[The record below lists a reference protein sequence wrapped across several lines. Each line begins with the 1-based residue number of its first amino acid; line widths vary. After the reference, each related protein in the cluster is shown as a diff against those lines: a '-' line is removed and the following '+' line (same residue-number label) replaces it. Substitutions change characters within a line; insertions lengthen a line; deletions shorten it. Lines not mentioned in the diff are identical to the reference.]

1 MYLKSKLCYKWRGL
15 QETSASEIQLTIKI
29 KPSSKHGI
37 PEEQTDAKKKIQAKK
52 YRIFTWVVKEQ
63 RLKCTVTRGQICTA
77 VTRNAEQME
86 VHHKYSFEL

>member
-1 MYLKSKLCYKWRGL
+1 M
-15 QETSASEIQLTIKI
+15 
-29 KPSSKHGI
+29 P
-37 PEEQTDAKKKIQAKK
+37 KKKIQAKK

>member
-37 PEEQTDAKKKIQAKK
+37 PEEQTDAKKK
-52 YRIFTWVVKEQ
+52 Y
-63 RLKCTVTRGQICTA
+63 RLKSIEFSHGLLK
-77 VTRNAEQME
+77 N
-86 VHHKYSFEL
+86 KD